1 MVILQAQMMILCWYQ
16 YCQTEIASGKV
27 SDLKCSEFRQKIFTL
42 KIIFSSDNFV
52 SCLNKDDYE
61 PVSSLFGRNGII
73 EKWEGE
79 IDVQMA
85 EIAKRYVRSI
95 GQR

>member
-1 MVILQAQMMILCWYQ
+1 M
-16 YCQTEIASGKV
+16 
-27 SDLKCSEFRQKIFTL
+27 L

-61 PVSSLFGRNGII
+61 PGLFGPNEII

>member
-1 MVILQAQMMILCWYQ
+1 M
-16 YCQTEIASGKV
+16 
-27 SDLKCSEFRQKIFTL
+27 L
-42 KIIFSSDNFV
+42 KIIFSSENFV
-52 SCLNKDDYE
+52 SCLDKDDYE
-61 PVSSLFGRNGII
+61 PINSLFGPNGII